1 MSLVVPGNTL
11 GPGQEPEVVEVPPN
25 VPRMEE
31 LLLAWLM
38 DPKVDEGAGLGSGF
52 INLGPL

>member
-1 MSLVVPGNTL
+1 M
-11 GPGQEPEVVEVPPN
+11 VEVPPN

-38 DPKVDEGAGLGSGF
+38 DPKVPRDEGFFNGGVVW
-52 INLGPL
+52 P